1 MERRNEVMDYAPVY
15 VTILLLILIGREIV
29 ADANDGVWDLFEI
42 GVVICVLIFLAWWV
56 VKTT

>member
-1 MERRNEVMDYAPVY
+1 MDYAPVY